1 MIRLFDILISFFA
14 LLILSPI
21 LIIIALLL
29 RLTGQGKVFFIQK
42 RVGINGEL
50 FNLIK
55 FVTMLKDSPSIGTGE
70 ITLSNDSRV
79 LPLGKYLRKS
89 KLNEI
94 PQLYNVLKGDM
105 SLIGY
110 RPQTLKYWGCFEK
123 EHQKILKNHRPG
135 LSGMSSILLRD
146 EEKYLENLSDPVMT
160 DEKILMPFKGRVEA
174 WYSENQTF
182 CLYIK
187 LIFLTTIRVLRPSSS
202 VFFGLIEK
210 MPAFQKELENILY
223 LQVKG

>member
-1 MIRLFDILISFFA
+1 MIRFFDILISFFA

-21 LIIIALLL
+21 LLITSLLL
-29 RLTGQGKVFFIQK
+29 KLTGEGEVFFIQQ
-42 RVGINGEL
+42 RIGSNGVL

-55 FVTMLKDSPSIGTGE
+55 FATMLKDSPLIGTGE
-70 ITLSNDSRV
+70 ITLANDPRV

-89 KLNEI
+89 KINEI
-94 PQLYNVLKGDM
+94 PQLYNVLRGDM

-110 RPQTLKYWGCFEK
+110 RPQTPKYWDCFEK
-123 EHQKILKNHRPG
+123 DHQKILKHQRPG
-135 LSGMSSILLRD
+135 LSGMSSVLLRD
-146 EEKYLENLSDPVMT
+146 EEKYLENFSDPVMT

-174 WYSENQTF
+174 WYAENKTLN
-182 CLYIK
+182 LYFK
-187 LIFLTTIRVLRPSSS
+187 LILLTIFKVFRPNSS

-210 MPAFQKELENILY
+210 MPAFQKELENILD